1 MESCLLDI
9 FQRIPV
15 FRRRGAWLCRIY
27 KLQIHT
33 RSFRTLARPCRD
45 GGNGCGLIC
54 PSWVGSQWS
63 SNGIDRAKGDLCVLF
78 SLQVRFPALFPG
90 CNRRITHHYNSI
102 IITGGMFSSSACFP
116 EVECL
121 HTRRC
126 CWPRCSL
133 GHRTSPQGAGNA
145 VTHVWMAHPKI
156 PVWHL
161 ADLHGAF
168 PSENRAKKLTQKT

>member
-1 MESCLLDI
+1 MQSCLLDI
-9 FQRIPV
+9 FQRILA
-15 FRRRGAWLCRIY
+15 FRRRGSQLCSIY

-33 RSFRTLARPCRD
+33 RPFRTLASPCRD

-54 PSWVGSQWS
+54 PSWVGSQRS

-90 CNRRITHHYNSI
+90 CNWRITHHYNSI
-102 IITGGMFSSSACFP
+102 IIAGGMFSSSACFP

-133 GHRTSPQGAGNA
+133 GHRSSPTGGWECSHTPWDGASQNSC
-145 VTHVWMAHPKI
+145 
-156 PVWHL
+156 
-161 ADLHGAF
+161 GA
-168 PSENRAKKLTQKT
+168 SC